1 MDKQQNKS
9 YYHAVQPSRDNFEPC
24 TIVGSIT
31 DGNLNEVERLVEL
44 GYSVAIRKIESE

>member
-24 TIVGSIT
+24 TIVGSIING
-31 DGNLNEVERLVEL
+31 DLREVERLVEL
-44 GYSVAIRKIESE
+44 GYNVSIHKI